1 MEQESLKHAFTPRLG
16 TPGSGVVI
24 TGGASGIGLASA
36 QALAAV
42 GRPVALWDLK
52 EAQAQQRAQE
62 MAAEFGITCLGV
74 GVDIRD
80 PAAISAAAAAT
91 RAKLTSIGA
100 IVHCA
105 GTVDT
110 GSLEGI
116 TLDNWA
122 SGIDVH
128 LRAIVLLLQALLAD
142 LRRQPGSAVVAMA
155 SINATL
161 GNAVNPIY
169 SAAKGGMLSL
179 VRSLADRLAH
189 DGIRINS
196 VSPGQI
202 VTPMMQPALDA
213 MPGYFE
219 KRILLG
225 RIGLPQEIG
234 RVVRFLLS
242 DEASYITAGEFIV
255 DGGNVSSQR

>member
-1 MEQESLKHAFTPRLG
+1 MNTDLRPQLSSPS
-16 TPGSGVVI
+16 SGVII

-36 QALAAV
+36 RAVAAV
-42 GRPVALWDLK
+42 GRPVALWDLRS
-52 EAQAQQRAQE
+52 AQAQDRARQITE
-62 MAAEFGITCLGV
+62 EFGVIALGQ
-74 GVDIRD
+74 GVDVRD
-80 PAAISAAAAAT
+80 PAAIGAAAAAA
-91 RAKLTSIGA
+91 RAALPSVGA

-116 TLDNWA
+116 TPENWA
-122 SGIDVH
+122 SGMDVH
-128 LRAIVLLLQALLAD
+128 LRAIVLLAQAFLED
-142 LRRQPGSAVVAMA
+142 LRRQRGSAIVALA

-161 GNAVNPIY
+161 GNGVNPIY
-169 SAAKGGMLSL
+169 SAAKGGVLSL
-179 VRSLADRLAH
+179 VRSLADRLAR

-213 MPGYFE
+213 LPGVFE

-225 RIGLPQEIG
+225 RVGLPEEVG
-234 RVVRFLLS
+234 RVVRFLVS
-242 DEASYITAGEFIV
+242 DEASYITGAEVVI
-255 DGGNVSSQR
+255 DGGNISSQRM